1 MTTCNA
7 QAYNRCENFNPTL
20 LLREVTSIFG
30 YFKITDTISIHTSL
44 TGSDC
49 VPKFH
54 VKIKARF
61 QSTLPSREV
70 TQPDFINRFCYVRF
84 QSTLPSRE
92 VTMIPTPPTNY
103 QKISIHT
110 SLTGSD
116 NIRQTLSS
124 RKLISIHT
132 SLTGSD

>member
-44 TGSDC
+44 TGSDALQIAGA
-49 VPKFH
+49 FG
-54 VKIKARF
+54 IKPF

-70 TQPDFINRFCYVRF
+70 TSRYSGIHSQILF

-92 VTMIPTPPTNY
+92 VTYVYNRK
-103 QKISIHT
+103 QLHHFISIHT

-116 NIRQTLSS
+116 HFWNYGFNQLRNFNPHFPHG
-124 RKLISIHT
+124 K
-132 SLTGSD
+132 